1 LGGEYFLTRIEKSI
15 EIGASPED
23 VWTAILPENMPQ
35 WFEPFKEVEWTST
48 ETHKAGSTFRVSSD
62 MADTKSRW
70 DAVMTEVRENEKG
83 VWRTTSGAING
94 VAKASLSPTQ
104 SGTKLSMSMDY
115 KLPYSVIGR
124 MLDKIRVHKELD
136 RDFDV
141 GLRDLKYLLESKS

>member
-1 LGGEYFLTRIEKSI
+1 MTRIEKSI